1 MGVEAP
7 KVRGESRFQSCGFQ
21 IYARKRSS
29 ARHYTIRKAGT
40 DNCLCGRNVSCEN
53 DDFNLINHFYDIV
66 NEKIRYNGIN
76 TNKIKKADL
85 RHSL

>member
-1 MGVEAP
+1 
-7 KVRGESRFQSCGFQ
+7 
-21 IYARKRSS
+21 
-29 ARHYTIRKAGT
+29 
-40 DNCLCGRNVSCEN
+40 VSCEN